1 MGAGR
6 ARRGSVLWGLVGGG
20 AAAGRRSVAAY
31 GEGAGD
37 RLDPI
42 TAAEPGDKGVSEG
55 SVGKIKS
62 DRIIDDANASGRRC
76 RPTLGAAGV
85 VEPGVHQ
92 GELLSQALRR
102 YRDAHPH
109 RIAPLGF
116 ALLML

>member
-6 ARRGSVLWGLVGGG
+6 ARRGSVLRGLVGGG
-20 AAAGRRSVAAY
+20 ATAGRRPVAAH

-42 TAAEPGDKGVSEG
+42 TAAKSGDKGVSE
-55 SVGKIKS
+55 SRIGKIEG
-62 DRIIDDANASGRRC
+62 DRIVDDANAPGRRC

-85 VEPGVHQ
+85 VEPSVHQ
-92 GELLSQALRR
+92 GELLSQSLRR
-102 YRDAHPH
+102 HRDAHPH